1 MGRERRYIK
10 NESQR
15 GAITT
20 LGPCLLSS
28 LGRSPFNALSF
39 PLEWGST
46 AGLALAVF
54 GRHSRAQNRTWKKNN
69 CPMSLPHAGWG
80 AWVGVAAASVCVGRL
95 HAIPAGQAPASL
107 ISAGSRPNGWAAWV
121 PLVIAIAE
129 QNLQSGQALEAHCPV
144 SIRWNRETAKVW
156 SPGSSTVRPRAREH
170 PGGIIQGTSA
180 AAPQCAPPA
189 LPRAAP

>member
-1 MGRERRYIK
+1 MP
-10 NESQR
+10 S
-15 GAITT
+15 
-20 LGPCLLSS
+20 
-28 LGRSPFNALSF
+28 
-39 PLEWGST
+39 
-46 AGLALAVF
+46 
-54 GRHSRAQNRTWKKNN
+54 HSRTGGDQQQVWLWRCSAGTAEHRTGPGKKITAPCH
-69 CPMSLPHAGWG
+69 CPMQDGVRGWASLLR
-80 AWVGVAAASVCVGRL
+80 VCVGRL